1 MKETKDQLMTM
12 NRILFEKGINKQDF
26 TNAIKRCD
34 GSLLVFQLELLGCRT
49 EEEVRIFMD
58 REIEKMKGTIY
69 GY

>member
-12 NRILFEKGINKQDF
+12 NRMLFEKGINKQDF
-26 TNAIKRCD
+26 INTIKRRD
-34 GSLLVFQLELLGCRT
+34 GSLLVFQLELLGCRN

>member
-26 TNAIKRCD
+26 INTIKRRD

-49 EEEVRIFMD
+49 EKEVMIFMD